1 MAADLSHAEAAR
13 ELGVHRVTLTRW
25 ADQGKVRYWIS
36 PGGRR
41 RYRAEDLEALRETTT
56 RPAGNG
62 KRVVA

>member
-1 MAADLSHAEAAR
+1 M
-13 ELGVHRVTLTRW
+13 TLTRW